1 MTETANDNPSG
12 PLPDPEQVGTAS
24 ACALN
29 GRRPIRVWDLPTRL
43 FHWLVVLLVAGAWAT
58 WRLNRMAWHERLGEA
73 LLALLLFRVAWGF
86 VGSDTARF
94 ARFLATPAMAWR
106 HLARVLRREPD
117 AQAGHNPAGGW
128 MVLLL
133 LLLLLAETL
142 TGIFVANDVA
152 DVGPLSAITPAPVA
166 DAIDAAHALLWNALL
181 AAIALHLLAILVYAA
196 VKGQNLV
203 WPMITGTKRLPE
215 SVPPPRVAGV
225 ARAALVLAGGI
236 AAAVL
241 VATLM

>member
-1 MTETANDNPSG
+1 MPRQAHLGRAAGSAAGLARRSAGDAATVRAYQGRADRAPMQQRRRILPMTETANDNPSG

-29 GRRPIRVWDLPTRL
+29 GRGPIRVWDLPTRL

-73 LLALLLFRVAWGF
+73 LMALLLFRVAWGF

-117 AQAGHNPAGGW
+117 AQAGHNPAG
-128 MVLLL
+128 
-133 LLLLLAETL
+133 
-142 TGIFVANDVA
+142 
-152 DVGPLSAITPAPVA
+152 
-166 DAIDAAHALLWNALL
+166 
-181 AAIALHLLAILVYAA
+181 
-196 VKGQNLV
+196 
-203 WPMITGTKRLPE
+203 
-215 SVPPPRVAGV
+215 
-225 ARAALVLAGGI
+225 
-236 AAAVL
+236 
-241 VATLM
+241 